1 MKKNIFLIG
10 IALMGI
16 LLVASCKNSAK
27 RSQPAKSKVSATT
40 DKTDSTLYGVCG
52 EGTAMNSLELI
63 TDAGDT
69 INYLIDDEE
78 GAEPV
83 VKGGLFEGDRMAVIG
98 HKGEGDWIATNVI
111 NLTALMGKWTSID
124 KDFEILEGGTVKS
137 FVKEE
142 THPWTSWKIYNG
154 RLVLNKDT
162 FTIDNLGAD
171 SLYLENHAGIFA
183 FKRHK

>member
-52 EGTAMNSLELI
+52 DGTAMNSLELI

-78 GAEPV
+78 GC
-83 VKGGLFEGDRMAVIG
+83 
-98 HKGEGDWIATNVI
+98 
-111 NLTALMGKWTSID
+111 
-124 KDFEILEGGTVKS
+124 
-137 FVKEE
+137 
-142 THPWTSWKIYNG
+142 
-154 RLVLNKDT
+154 
-162 FTIDNLGAD
+162 
-171 SLYLENHAGIFA
+171 
-183 FKRHK
+183 